1 LIFVILPSDELL
13 NQINRKMI
21 FLKAYQ
27 LAVSEGRLS
36 FSVATSLIMEAKEAL
51 NFSPSAN
58 NKNHSNDENDIHKKY
73 NLLESLDNEVNQC
86 IEKLENLLSD
96 TTAQLKAMGLPEV
109 ISPR

>member
-27 LAVSEGRLS
+27 IAVSEGRVSL
-36 FSVATSLIMEAKEAL
+36 SVAASLITEAKEAL
-51 NFSPSAN
+51 NFSN
-58 NKNHSNDENDIHKKY
+58 NKNLSNDDNDIHKKY